1 MVGGVNAY
9 WPNETG
15 NNVRNIFTMN
25 SICYTIEHTRFQI
38 QISILKKEQRVGSP
52 PREFQIWNALY
63 SDFVF
68 LIRIQLLFSITVG
81 RRSVAIVLVFKVTYF
96 MLMLHCFQNLNKP
109 SYFTMQPSNVQ

>member
-1 MVGGVNAY
+1 
-9 WPNETG
+9 
-15 NNVRNIFTMN
+15 MN
-25 SICYTIEHTRFQI
+25 SIYYTIEHTRFQI

-81 RRSVAIVLVFKVTYF
+81 RSRAIVLVFKVILF
-96 MLMLHCFQNLNKP
+96 MVMLVFVE
-109 SYFTMQPSNVQ
+109 FE